1 MRIIKKGKI
10 NRDKFIVFICG
21 TCGCEF
27 SAAPDEYISSEIIDG
42 KMKVFS
48 CCPDCHK
55 VCATTKIVT
64 QEQDGEQDAD
74 G

>member
-10 NRDKFIVFICG
+10 NKDKFVIFTCG

-27 SAAPDEYISSEIIDG
+27 SAAPDEYLTGDVDDG
-42 KMKVFS
+42 KIKVFS

-55 VCATTKIVT
+55 VCGTIKPVA
-64 QEQDGEQDAD
+64 QEETPEE
-74 G
+74 